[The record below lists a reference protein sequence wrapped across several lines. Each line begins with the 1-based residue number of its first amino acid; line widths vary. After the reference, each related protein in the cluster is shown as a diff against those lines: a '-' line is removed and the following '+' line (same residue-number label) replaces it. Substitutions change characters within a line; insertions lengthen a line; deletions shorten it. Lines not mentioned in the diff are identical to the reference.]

1 MRYTK
6 RRIVSLVGDLR
17 RDERGVFA
25 VEHALVMPFLILLL
39 SGAIDLGYALN
50 QSSSL
55 SGAARA
61 GAQYAM
67 RFPSDAAGIKDVVT
81 KAVSYDPES
90 LTVNSKLTCECE
102 DGTAVACT
110 DTCSGTAPYAYVTV
124 SVSKTY
130 SSPLPTT
137 MMLGLSTLTGS
148 AVMRAN

>member
-1 MRYTK
+1 MNLATRNFRALFRLLGK
-6 RRIVSLVGDLR
+6 
-17 RDERGVFA
+17 DEHGVFA
-25 VEHALVMPFLILLL
+25 VEYALVMPFLLLLL

-55 SGAARA
+55 AGAARA

-67 RFPSDAAGIKDVVT
+67 RFPSDTAGIKDVVT
-81 KAVSYDPES
+81 KAVSYDPAS
-90 LTVNSKLTCECE
+90 LTVTSKLTCECE

-124 SVSKTY
+124 NVSKTY

-148 AVMRAN
+148 AIMRAN

>member
-1 MRYTK
+1 MRT
-6 RRIVSLVGDLR
+6 RFRTLLTRLEALRTGD
-17 RDERGVFA
+17 RGTFA
-25 VEHALVMPFLILLL
+25 IEHALIMPFLLLLL
-39 SGAIDLGYALN
+39 SGTIDLGYALN

-67 RFPSDAAGIKDVVT
+67 RFPSDADGIKDVVT
-81 KAVSYDPES
+81 KAVSYDPAS
-90 LTVNSKLTCECE
+90 LTVTSKLACECE

-110 DTCSGTAPYAYVTV
+110 DTCGGTAPLAYVTV

-130 SSPLPTT
+130 SSPLPTA
-137 MMLGLSTLTGS
+137 MMLGLTTLSGS

>member
-1 MRYTK
+1 MKK
-6 RRIVSLVGDLR
+6 RLSDLLTR
-17 RDERGVFA
+17 LRALRADERGVFA
-25 VEHALVMPFLILLL
+25 IEHALIVPFLLLLL

-67 RFPSDAAGIKDVVT
+67 RFPSDADGIKLVVQ
-81 KAVSYDPES
+81 KAVSYDPDS
-90 LTVNSKLTCECE
+90 LTISSKLSCECE
-102 DGTAVACT
+102 DGTAAACT
-110 DTCSGTAPYAYVTV
+110 DTCSGTAPFTYVTV

-130 SSPLPTT
+130 SSPLPTA
-137 MMLGLSTLTGS
+137 MMLGITTLSSS